1 MDGRTFASPSNPTRQ
16 PKVSLQENQQQSFK
30 IRKKNTRPAS
40 DAHLVETR
48 NARDE
53 FLPTKNVAPR
63 ADFDTASRTEASA
76 ACGRPLSSLW
86 RISQILRDPSSCRSE
101 TSSQERA
108 AFGGRSPPQSERA
121 RAVGKST
128 RAEIPTP
135 GLLGG
140 KDLLCMVCR
149 PLFLLT
155 PARGAPRPC
164 TGQPPFVLAVLS
176 P

>member
-76 ACGRPLSSLW
+76 ACGRPLSSLR
-86 RISQILRDPSSCRSE
+86 RISQSLRDPSSCRSE
-101 TSSQERA
+101 TSSHERVGLHERSPGTTGTHS
-108 AFGGRSPPQSERA
+108 GGR
-121 RAVGKST
+121 VGI
-128 RAEIPTP
+128 AGEIIRLP
-135 GLLGG
+135 GHESRLRRRMALSG
-140 KDLLCMVCR
+140 LY
-149 PLFLLT
+149 LLT
-155 PARGAPRPC
+155 PARGAPYGTR
-164 TGQPPFVLAVLS
+164 GLS
-176 P
+176 QRA

>member
-1 MDGRTFASPSNPTRQ
+1 MAHLVVHGCTLPERRFEMDGRTFASPSNPTRQ

-76 ACGRPLSSLW
+76 ACGSQLVYVDGRSRLAARRRSRPSKATSLFGAVRAMGRRDAAGGLRVAVGARAAGGRAGW
-86 RISQILRDPSSCRSE
+86 GMQTRSPLWDRISSSN
-101 TSSQERA
+101 
-108 AFGGRSPPQSERA
+108 
-121 RAVGKST
+121 
-128 RAEIPTP
+128 
-135 GLLGG
+135 
-140 KDLLCMVCR
+140 
-149 PLFLLT
+149 
-155 PARGAPRPC
+155 
-164 TGQPPFVLAVLS
+164 
-176 P
+176 

>member
-76 ACGRPLSSLW
+76 ACG
-86 RISQILRDPSSCRSE
+86 SQLVYVDGRSRLAARRRRETARASCH
-101 TSSQERA
+101 ERV
-108 AFGGRSPPQSERA
+108 AFSDRSPPQSERA
-121 RAVGKST
+121 QEAARA
-128 RAEIPTP
+128 
-135 GLLGG
+135 
-140 KDLLCMVCR
+140 
-149 PLFLLT
+149 
-155 PARGAPRPC
+155 PARRYRLAACPAASTSGAWSVG
-164 TGQPPFVLAVLS
+164 TVS
-176 P
+176 Y

>member
-76 ACGRPLSSLW
+76 ACGRPLSSLR
-86 RISQILRDPSSCRSE
+86 RISQSLRDPSSCRSE
-101 TSSQERA
+101 TSSHERVGLHERSPGTTGTHS
-108 AFGGRSPPQSERA
+108 GGR
-121 RAVGKST
+121 VGI
-128 RAEIPTP
+128 AGEIIRLP
-135 GLLGG
+135 GHASRLRRRMLWR
-140 KDLLCMVCR
+140 DCI
-149 PLFLLT
+149 LLT
-155 PARGAPRPC
+155 PARGAPYGTR
-164 TGQPPFVLAVLS
+164 GLS
-176 P
+176 QRA

>member
-76 ACGRPLSSLW
+76 ACGSQLVYVDGSGYQPLGIG
-86 RISQILRDPSSCRSE
+86 RETARASCH
-101 TSSQERA
+101 ERV
-108 AFGGRSPPQSERA
+108 AFSDRSPPQSERA
-121 RAVGKST
+121 QEAERAHARRYRLPACSAARTSCAWSVGT
-128 RAEIPTP
+128 
-135 GLLGG
+135 
-140 KDLLCMVCR
+140 CHY
-149 PLFLLT
+149 
-155 PARGAPRPC
+155 
-164 TGQPPFVLAVLS
+164 
-176 P
+176 

>member
-76 ACGRPLSSLW
+76 ACGSQLVYVDGRSRLAARRRSRPSKATSLFGVVRAMGRRDAAGGW
-86 RISQILRDPSSCRSE
+86 RVAVGARAAGGRAGWGMQTRSPLRDRIS
-101 TSSQERA
+101 
-108 AFGGRSPPQSERA
+108 
-121 RAVGKST
+121 ST
-128 RAEIPTP
+128 KVNRKKGQRRI
-135 GLLGG
+135 
-140 KDLLCMVCR
+140 
-149 PLFLLT
+149 
-155 PARGAPRPC
+155 GA
-164 TGQPPFVLAVLS
+164 GAL
-176 P
+176 

>member
-16 PKVSLQENQQQSFK
+16 PKVPLQENQQQSFK

-76 ACGRPLSSLW
+76 ACGRPLSSLR
-86 RISQILRDPSSCRSE
+86 RISQSLRDPSSCRSE
-101 TSSQERA
+101 TSSHERVGLHERSPGTTGTHS
-108 AFGGRSPPQSERA
+108 GGR
-121 RAVGKST
+121 VGI
-128 RAEIPTP
+128 AGEIIRLP
-135 GLLGG
+135 GHASRLRRRMLWR
-140 KDLLCMVCR
+140 DCI
-149 PLFLLT
+149 LLT
-155 PARGAPRPC
+155 PARGAP
-164 TGQPPFVLAVLS
+164 PPS
-176 P
+176 KP

>member
-76 ACGRPLSSLW
+76 ACG
-86 RISQILRDPSSCRSE
+86 SQLVYVD
-101 TSSQERA
+101 
-108 AFGGRSPPQSERA
+108 GRSRLAA
-121 RAVGKST
+121 RHWT
-128 RAEIPTP
+128 R
-135 GLLGG
+135 
-140 KDLLCMVCR
+140 
-149 PLFLLT
+149 
-155 PARGAPRPC
+155 
-164 TGQPPFVLAVLS
+164 
-176 P
+176 

>member
-76 ACGRPLSSLW
+76 ACGSQLVYVDGRSRLAARRRSRPSKATSLFGAV
-86 RISQILRDPSSCRSE
+86 RAMGRRDAAGGLRVAVGA
-101 TSSQERA
+101 RA
-108 AFGGRSPPQSERA
+108 AGGRAGWGMQTRSPLWDHISSSN
-121 RAVGKST
+121 ST
-128 RAEIPTP
+128 
-135 GLLGG
+135 
-140 KDLLCMVCR
+140 
-149 PLFLLT
+149 F
-155 PARGAPRPC
+155 
-164 TGQPPFVLAVLS
+164 FF
-176 P
+176 